1 MSNNQNT
8 DPPTPQTSS
17 INNGYEV
24 VERQSIDSKPPS
36 YLSIFP
42 NKKRCAFLTKFT
54 SRIKPNPNDMN
65 TQVTSNTTT
74 TQVTSNT
81 TTDTLPPMSY
91 ADFVQSSV
99 HTNAVSINDPPEVRR
114 QKQLIKKLESLFKH
128 SYYLRHFIVVSAAS
142 FSIMS
147 IQIILTTNNA
157 LFSNFYCGIW
167 IGILNLF
174 LILLSINTCKFLV

>member
-1 MSNNQNT
+1 MSNNQNNE
-8 DPPTPQTSS
+8 PPSQQISQQTSS
-17 INNGYEV
+17 TNNGYDGI
-24 VERQSIDSKPPS
+24 ERVSIDSKPPS
-36 YLSIFP
+36 YQTIFP
-42 NKKRCAFLTKFT
+42 NQNRLKFFTKFT
-54 SRIKPNPNDMN
+54 GRVQPNRNKVN
-65 TQVTSNTTT
+65 TQVTTNTT
-74 TQVTSNT
+74 V
-81 TTDTLPPMSY
+81 DTLPPMSY

-174 LILLSINTCKFLV
+174 LILLSINTCKFIL